1 MIREDEFIIE
11 IKKILADIRKK
22 EKLYRRTTNSEKNN

>member
-1 MIREDEFIIE
+1 MVG

-22 EKLYRRTTNSEKNN
+22 EKLYRRTINPEENNR